1 MRFLE
6 GATGVRHGWSTFF
19 IFTFDSRSERP
30 YTPAL
35 ADALLGGAGDETIE
49 TKEFFGSLGL
59 FDIVM
64 KEGERGRR

>member
-1 MRFLE
+1 
-6 GATGVRHGWSTFF
+6 VRHGKATFF
-19 IFTFDSRSERP
+19 IFAFDSSARPP

-35 ADALLGGAGDETIE
+35 ADALSATKNGETIE
-49 TKEFFGSLGL
+49 TKEFFASFVL